1 MSVTD
6 TPAAGEAGDDT
17 RFFGHPR
24 ALATLFFTEMWERF
38 SFYGMRA
45 ILVFYLTASVSGDN
59 PGLGIAE
66 GSANAIYGVYNAMV
80 YLMSMPGGW
89 IADRLVGA
97 RRAVLVGGIVI
108 ACGHYVMAIPTG
120 WSVFAGMTLIVFGT
134 GLLKPNMS
142 TMVGDLY
149 PQDSPRRD
157 AGFSI
162 FYMGINLGAFLAP
175 LITGYLGEEINWH
188 LGFAVA
194 AIGMTFAVIQYVL
207 GGRWLGNAGKRVPSP
222 LTAAERRSVL
232 TKTGVIGAAVVV
244 LALILGALGWLT
256 INVVVNTLTVVT
268 IAVAIFYFA
277 RMKLDRS
284 LTDVERSRIKA
295 YVWLFVFA
303 AAFWL
308 IYDQAG
314 SVLNQFAEDDTN
326 RDLFGFTFP
335 ASWLQSVN
343 PILIIIASPIFAV
356 IWLKVGHR
364 LTTPVKFA
372 IGLVLNGLSFVLMA
386 AAAANAVGGDKVS
399 PLWLVAA
406 YAIQVCGELCLSPVG
421 LSVTTKL
428 APVKYASQMM
438 GLWFLAT
445 AVGDAIGGQVAR
457 LAGSWP
463 LPTYFLTFGLASVAL
478 GLGAF
483 MFTKHI
489 RTLMA
494 GIH

>member
-1 MSVTD
+1 MSATD
-6 TPAAGEAGDDT
+6 TPAAGEAANDT

-45 ILVFYLTASVSGDN
+45 ILVFYLTAAVTGPN
-59 PGLGIAE
+59 AGLGIAE

-89 IADRLVGA
+89 IADRLIGA

-108 ACGHYVMAIPTG
+108 AAGHYVMAIPTG

-149 PQDSPRRD
+149 PRDSPKRD

-162 FYMGINLGAFLAP
+162 FYMGINLGAFIAP

-194 AIGMTFAVIQYVL
+194 AVGMTLAVIQYVI
-207 GGRWLGNAGKRVPSP
+207 GWRWLGEAGKRVANP
-222 LTAAERRSVL
+222 LPPDERRGVYL
-232 TKTGVIGAAVVV
+232 KTGLLVAALVVIGLV
-244 LALILGALGWLT
+244 LGGVGWLT
-256 INVVVNTLTVVT
+256 IDVVVNTLTVIT
-268 IAVAIFYFA
+268 IAVAVFYFA

-284 LTDVERSRIKA
+284 LTDVERSRIQA

-386 AAAANAVGGDKVS
+386 AAAANAVGGAKVS

-428 APVKYASQMM
+428 APVRYASQMM

-457 LAGSWP
+457 LADDWP